1 MVLMTCAY
9 ACHAAQQPE
18 TEHTVSV
25 SKLETWLD
33 GGCKSPNEQVVK
45 FAARGSTGSAAC
57 QPC

>member
-9 ACHAAQQPE
+9 ACHAPREPE

-33 GGCKSPNEQVVK
+33 SGCKRRNELVVK
-45 FAARGSTGSAAC
+45 FAAKGSTGSAAC
-57 QPC
+57 EPC